1 MFHVKQLQTIE
12 DELKRINN
20 NLEKLVMLASP
31 PPAKP
36 KKLIETSNKY
46 PRKFLTTIKGRY
58 RTVEEIGK
66 YLNLSTQTVTTY
78 IKLARADGYIINR
91 KPNKNGGL
99 YKLQK
104 GKIND

>member
-31 PPAKP
+31 PPLEP

-58 RTVEEIGK
+58 RTVEEIGE
-66 YLNLSTQTVTTY
+66 YLNLSVQTVITY

-91 KPNKNGGL
+91 RGRQ

-104 GKIND
+104 GQIND